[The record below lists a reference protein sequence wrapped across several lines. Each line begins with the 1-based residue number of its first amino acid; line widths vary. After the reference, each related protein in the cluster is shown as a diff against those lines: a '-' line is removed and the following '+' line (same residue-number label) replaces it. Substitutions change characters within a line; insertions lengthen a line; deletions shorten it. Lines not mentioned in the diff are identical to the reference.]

1 MKIDRD
7 FNTDVPNQEDFS
19 ESFLSTEMDGRN
31 TLEVGFYQ
39 GGWGCSCVSGESFG
53 RFILD
58 VSTPEARR
66 AVRSHLLKTLLLLD
80 EMEEE

>member
-31 TLEVGFYQ
+31 TLEVDF
-39 GGWGCSCVSGESFG
+39 VE
-53 RFILD
+53 IEN
-58 VSTPEARR
+58 V
-66 AVRSHLLKTLLLLD
+66 
-80 EMEEE
+80 